1 MHEHIIPPHS
11 DESSTLSTLQ
21 TRIFRASRTKG
32 AYLLDISAC
41 KGKYTDQQSMILLKE
56 QHPNVYACVPL
67 SDGPRRYL
75 EVYIEKENDNN
86 DIMNSGLIFPEAN
99 LKVYPCHSLNDSA
112 KVVNIKLNHLPLLP
126 KKEVLEGLQ
135 KSLQVFGEIMDLGIT
150 TEPATGF
157 FMGAGYAV
165 LNIQQE
171 ANVTER
177 KIFQTLSH
185 QISWCESNEF
195 FHATWNNMPTWCR
208 YCHKEGHTKFE
219 CPDSKARIICYSC
232 HQNGHRSFECPRRN
246 VPMNINKKRDRKSYQ
261 TKPLISSAVPDQI
274 NELQDSDDDS
284 NDSDYKD
291 VAMDNMSIMSDEIE
305 NEAEDSVIDPEEIR
319 QLQQDLQNP
328 THYINSTNNSDI
340 FICQSGTTVPLPQ
353 PYQQQE
359 TIERNMPGIEWSN
372 ESQSGLLPVLPST
385 EGTTGTTS
393 KILQ

>member
-1 MHEHIIPPHS
+1 
-11 DESSTLSTLQ
+11 
-21 TRIFRASRTKG
+21 
-32 AYLLDISAC
+32 
-41 KGKYTDQQSMILLKE
+41 MILLKE

-86 DIMNSGLIFPEAN
+86 DIMNSGLIFPDAN
-99 LKVYPCHSLNDSA
+99 LKVYPCPSLNDSA
-112 KVVNIKLNHLPLLP
+112 KVVNIKLSHLPLLP

-135 KSLQVFGEIMDLGIT
+135 RSLQVFGEIMDLGIT

-171 ANVTER
+171 VNVAER
-177 KIFQTLSH
+177 KLFQALSH
-185 QISWCESNEF
+185 QISWCESKEF

-246 VPMNINKKRDRKSYQ
+246 MPMNTNKKRDRKSYQ
-261 TKPLISSAVPDQI
+261 TKQIDSSAVTDQI

-291 VAMDNMSIMSDEIE
+291 EALEKMSIMSDETE
-305 NEAEDSVIDPEEIR
+305 NEVEDNVIDPEEIR
-319 QLQQDLQNP
+319 QLEQDLQNP
-328 THYINSTNNSDI
+328 SHYLNSANNSDI
-340 FICQSGTTVPLPQ
+340 FIGQSGATVPSQQ
-353 PYQQQE
+353 PYEERE
-359 TIERNMPGIEWSN
+359 TIENNMPGIEWSN
-372 ESQSGLLPVLPST
+372 ESQSGRQPVSNSRA
-385 EGTTGTTS
+385 GTFGSTS